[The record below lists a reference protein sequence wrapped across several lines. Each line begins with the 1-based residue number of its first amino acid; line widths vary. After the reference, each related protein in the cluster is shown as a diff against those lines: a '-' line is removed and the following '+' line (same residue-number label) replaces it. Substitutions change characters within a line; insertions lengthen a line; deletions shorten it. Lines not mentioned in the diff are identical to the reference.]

1 MSQSSIRNQLKG
13 TVAEIVS
20 GPVVSEV
27 IIDTA
32 AGTISA
38 VVTTRSVT
46 ELELKTGDPVHALIK
61 ATNVSVERP

>member
-1 MSQSSIRNQLKG
+1 MSQSSIRNQLQG

-38 VVTTRSVT
+38 VVTTRSVE
-46 ELELKTGDPVHALIK
+46 ELQLKTGDPVHALIK

>member
-1 MSQSSIRNQLKG
+1 MGQSSIRNQLQG

-20 GPVVSEV
+20 GPVVCEV
-27 IIDTA
+27 IIDTP

-38 VVTTRSVT
+38 VVTTRSVE
-46 ELELKTGDPVHALIK
+46 ELQLKVGDPVHALIK